1 MLTSCTGSGMPSA
14 RRDVMWRAPRPDVGG
29 CRVERSTLPEQGG
42 RMTPAHRTSGTE
54 RRVARTLAGE
64 SPVFRLADEVRE
76 LRQDLGRATGG
87 RSGKTLAKA
96 GGLRVRTDGDE
107 WELAPGDLVALGHN
121 LRQPVRAIERSAFLV
136 TVAWP
141 EGAGAWGQEASSGHL

>member
-1 MLTSCTGSGMPSA
+1 L
-14 RRDVMWRAPRPDVGG
+14 
-29 CRVERSTLPEQGG
+29 LKQGG
-42 RMTPAHRTSGTE
+42 LYDSCPSDE
-54 RRVARTLAGE
+54 RDSSPRRACAGRR

-96 GGLRVRTDGDE
+96 GGLRVTLVMLDAGVTLDPEAAAGGASVQVLDGRLRVRTDGDE
-107 WELAPGDLVALGHN
+107 WELAPGDLVALSHN
-121 LRQPVRAIERSAFLV
+121 LLEPVRAIERAAFLV

-141 EGAGAWGQEASSGHL
+141 EGAGAWGQEASTGHL

>member
-1 MLTSCTGSGMPSA
+1 
-14 RRDVMWRAPRPDVGG
+14 
-29 CRVERSTLPEQGG
+29 
-42 RMTPAHRTSGTE
+42 MTPVHRTSGTD
-54 RRVARTLAGE
+54 RRAARALAGE

-96 GGLRVRTDGDE
+96 GGLRVTLVVLEAGVTLDPEGTAGGASLQVLDGRLRVRIDGDE

-121 LRQPVRAIERSAFLV
+121 LREPVRAIERSAFLV

-141 EGAGAWGQEASSGHL
+141 EGAGAWVEEARAGHL